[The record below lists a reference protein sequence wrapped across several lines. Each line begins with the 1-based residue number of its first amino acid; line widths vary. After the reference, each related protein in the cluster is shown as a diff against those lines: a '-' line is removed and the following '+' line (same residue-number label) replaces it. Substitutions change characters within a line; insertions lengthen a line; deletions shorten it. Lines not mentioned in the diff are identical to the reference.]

1 MQRPPRF
8 VVIDFISDNSLP
20 LSLYGI
26 HSLDGP
32 SVLPEDFAH
41 DILCLECLAP
51 QIFAGLALVIHSS
64 LSLNA
69 FSSGRPS
76 LVAT

>member
-8 VVIDFISDNSLP
+8 VIMDFISLIISYP
-20 LSLYGI
+20 LSFYGI
-26 HSLDGP
+26 HSLDVP

-51 QIFAGLALVIHSS
+51 QIFA
-64 LSLNA
+64 
-69 FSSGRPS
+69 
-76 LVAT
+76 

>member
-51 QIFAGLALVIHSS
+51 QIFA
-64 LSLNA
+64 
-69 FSSGRPS
+69 
-76 LVAT
+76 